1 MVRATVS
8 SVNLSRNKWWSI
20 EKKEWTYSNHQD
32 QEMTEITNN
41 FLSTMEKGVNK
52 KEVKGY
58 LGNLNSLLSIYLKKQ

>member
-8 SVNLSRNKWWSI
+8 SVNLSRNKSWSI
-20 EKKEWTYSNHQD
+20 EKKEWTYSNLQG
-32 QEMTEITNN
+32 QEMTEIMNN
-41 FLSTMEKGVNK
+41 FLSIIEKEVNK

>member
-8 SVNLSRNKWWSI
+8 SVNLSRNRCWSI
-20 EKKEWTYSNHQD
+20 EKKEWTYSNPLD

>member
-20 EKKEWTYSNHQD
+20 EKKEWTYSNPQD

-58 LGNLNSLLSIYLKKQ
+58 LGNLNSLFSIYIKKQ

>member
-1 MVRATVS
+1 MVRATVN

-20 EKKEWTYSNHQD
+20 EKKEWTYSNPQD

-41 FLSTMEKGVNK
+41 FLSTMEKEVNK